1 MRHAEVPG
9 GPALRAR
16 MAEEVGAM
24 AALYAEESA

>member
-16 MAEEVGAM
+16 MAEEVRAM